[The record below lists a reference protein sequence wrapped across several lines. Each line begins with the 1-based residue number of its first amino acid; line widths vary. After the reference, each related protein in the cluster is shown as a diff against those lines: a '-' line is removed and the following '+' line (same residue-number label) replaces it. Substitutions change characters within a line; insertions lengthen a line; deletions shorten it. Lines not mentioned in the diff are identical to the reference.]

1 MKKNILIIFGVI
13 VAAALLL
20 IYTNVSEPVAIPES
34 APEDTQ
40 IVYTYDAGFT
50 GTFIQYFISS
60 DSLEVYTQEYGDVS
74 ESQEYDITEQEFE
87 QVYQLFVENEFASI
101 EIVEEEVAD
110 MGGVSLQLE
119 FNDEYRV
126 IKSASGG
133 DYVSEKHEEQLGV
146 IIDGIEA
153 FVLEYQE

>member
-1 MKKNILIIFGVI
+1 
-13 VAAALLL
+13 
-20 IYTNVSEPVAIPES
+20 
-34 APEDTQ
+34 
-40 IVYTYDAGFT
+40 
-50 GTFIQYFISS
+50 
-60 DSLEVYTQEYGDVS
+60 VS

-133 DYVSEKHEEQLGV
+133 DYVSEKHEEQLDV